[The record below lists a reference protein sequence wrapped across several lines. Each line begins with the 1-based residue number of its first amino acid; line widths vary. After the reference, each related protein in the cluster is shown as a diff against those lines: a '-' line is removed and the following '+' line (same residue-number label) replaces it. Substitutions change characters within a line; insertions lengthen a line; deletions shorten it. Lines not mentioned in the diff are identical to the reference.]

1 MPTFN
6 TPAPISVS
14 VDIGAGSTEII
25 ASDRTDTVV
34 EIRPSNSANKNDVAA
49 AEQTQVSFSD
59 ANLTVKSPRNWRR
72 YVVWN
77 DGGSVDVKIELPS
90 GSRLRGEAG
99 VGELR
104 VIGPTRAAHVR
115 VDGFL
120 GECTFK
126 VGAGDIQLSQAGPLQ
141 LRTGAGDIT
150 VERAVGHSEMTTGSG
165 AVQVSQ
171 AEGSAVIKN
180 SNGDIWVG
188 EASGDLPR
196 HDGERQDPCLAG
208 TFGRRGQDR
217 QRQRPDRR
225 GHGGCRARPDGGGQS
240 RSGGPSRR
248 GGVAGPRDLL
258 GQSNQRLGCIWRPP
272 TGPAIG
278 GSSGADE
285 FWRHPRVPGQW
296 TRVCGEPRY
305 DRDSQPWLTPGPRSR

>member
-1 MPTFN
+1 MPTFS

-14 VDIGAGSTEII
+14 IDIGSGSTEII
-25 ASDRTDTVV
+25 ASDRADSVV
-34 EIRPSNSANKNDVAA
+34 EVRPSNSANKNDVAA

-59 ANLTVKSPRNWRR
+59 GNLTVKSPRNWRR

-104 VIGPTRAAHVR
+104 VIGPNRAAHVH

-126 VGAGDIQLSQAGPLQ
+126 VGAGDIHLSQAGPLQ

-150 VERAVGHSEMTTGSG
+150 VDRAVGHSEITTGSG
-165 AVQVSQ
+165 AVQVSRT
-171 AEGSAVIKN
+171 EGSAVIKN

-188 EASGDLPR
+188 EASADLRVTSANGKIRVSLARSDVEAKTANGIIQIDEVVSGAVHAQTAMGRVEVGVRPGVAALLDLETSWGKVINGLDASGAPQPGQPSVEVRAKTSFGDIR
-196 HDGERQDPCLAG
+196 V
-208 TFGRRGQDR
+208 F
-217 QRQRPDRR
+217 
-225 GHGGCRARPDGGGQS
+225 RA
-240 RSGGPSRR
+240 GGPD
-248 GGVAGPRDLL
+248 VAG
-258 GQSNQRLGCIWRPP
+258 SAAS
-272 TGPAIG
+272 TGT
-278 GSSGADE
+278 ADN
-285 FWRHPRVPGQW
+285 G
-296 TRVCGEPRY
+296 
-305 DRDSQPWLTPGPRSR
+305 